1 MYKLAIEKNRLD
13 MSPEKCREWSSSVQN
28 PFEYNSKLIIENM
41 CSPGWPSPVMLRCS
55 QWYLHWQSE
64 EFYQEVWE
72 RKTSIFYNGKSYRN
86 NNI

>member
-41 CSPGWPSPVMLRCS
+41 CSPG
-55 QWYLHWQSE
+55 
-64 EFYQEVWE
+64 
-72 RKTSIFYNGKSYRN
+72 
-86 NNI
+86 